1 VDKGDHWVVNGEK
14 AYISGVREATE
25 RGGGHLTLFETA
37 PELGYKGA
45 TFAYFPAN
53 APGTTYSTYTDMG
66 RMGLSTGG
74 FIYKDVEIPKKYIMG
89 EENKGFYV
97 NMEGFNVAR
106 IVVAAACLGGAE
118 KCLEISRD
126 YTKQRSLFGRSLA
139 NFEVI
144 SFEIADDYAQL
155 EMLKLM
161 LHKAAWMIDQ
171 FNQGNTSITY
181 KDINKAVAMCKA
193 HAPMLGVDVAKHG
206 MMYHGGFGYTKD
218 TPLEM
223 ALRGTMSYVV
233 GAEGGHHVMKIIIAR
248 DYIGDEAV
256 PYRGTQEAH

>member
-1 VDKGDHWVVNGEK
+1 
-14 AYISGVREATE
+14 
-25 RGGGHLTLFETA
+25 
-37 PELGYKGA
+37 
-45 TFAYFPAN
+45 
-53 APGTTYSTYTDMG
+53 
-66 RMGLSTGG
+66 
-74 FIYKDVEIPKKYIMG
+74 MG

-126 YTKQRSLFGRSLA
+126 YVKQRVLFGRPLA
-139 NFEVI
+139 NFEGI

-181 KDINKAVAMCKA
+181 KDINKAVAICKA
-193 HAPMLGVDVAKHG
+193 HAPMLGVDIAKHG

-233 GAEGGHHVMKIIIAR
+233 GAEGGYHVMKIIIAR

-256 PYRGTQEAH
+256 PYRGSQEGH